1 MCWIHNIL
9 CFKLLP
15 FRLIGTLTWKEVS
28 LALWEN
34 IYIHCV
40 FWCTQIWQSTTLPD
54 FIQFAFLVK
63 DVVELMSEH
72 HYAGSNQT
80 QSLQDVNAWKK
91 KKIIYYYQYP
101 WNEWKNCAGD
111 EVNVCSYC
119 TIKLFPKWKRRNMC
133 LSEDYLRFLTNL
145 FLSFTHPTVFP
156 NLDIKVKQKKKD
168 VSMQLQWMVTEDT
181 NPTKGCISTIKA
193 V

>member
-1 MCWIHNIL
+1 MRKYLYSL
-9 CFKLLP
+9 CVLVHTDLAKHDS
-15 FRLIGTLTWKEVS
+15 TWFHSVRFLGQRRGRINERTS
-28 LALWEN
+28 L
-34 IYIHCV
+34 CR
-40 FWCTQIWQSTTLPD
+40 
-54 FIQFAFLVK
+54 VK
-63 DVVELMSEH
+63 
-72 HYAGSNQT
+72 SNT
-80 QSLQDVNAWKK
+80 EPARCECLKK
-91 KKIIYYYQYP
+91 KFFIYYYQYP